1 MSIFDDLSRQRT
13 TAVRLFLDRYA
24 PCREFTKE
32 LNTDPPRH
40 IILAFA
46 GVGGNGKSALLR
58 TLQKRCSYRLPPDQW
73 EAVWRYPDEDF
84 VDALSRA
91 PGAVKVPAAL
101 LDFGAQPSGM
111 NRPQEPLSALFILK
125 RQLAD
130 HGIDTPRLDFAA
142 VSYLHRSGADVKAL
156 LAELFPKSEL
166 MSMCDLADAFLP
178 LPVMQIG
185 TTLFELVNRRLD
197 DLLTRK
203 RLRHGV
209 PRDVVEEVLGLP
221 PEPDLIEIMPRL
233 FGADLRA
240 ALTTGRH
247 RPSRIVLLFDTYEAV
262 AGEGNRPQFSGLGG
276 PRWIRSLLGNL
287 PLADGVLPVV
297 AGRVPPDWPSA
308 LVDPIPER
316 FIKITALGP
325 LPAQFAHVYLTD
337 AGIPAGSLQDALV
350 EYTSVE
356 PGLVHP
362 LLLGLSADVAL
373 ALDAG
378 HGQQLD
384 LTDLRAS
391 AELRD
396 KERMLASRLLSQ
408 VGPEFEESLAA
419 IAAARS
425 FDHPTFVH
433 LGTELDFPVSQGLFR
448 RLVCFSF
455 VTAQPGERFAVH
467 QLLRRAVAAIAPD
480 AVRRAHQVLATYYAA
495 MPQQDEFAAQVEHI
509 YHRAQLDPE
518 DGTRL
523 WLREMDKA
531 LAISRFDL
539 CRSLLSIV
547 ADLAPPSAELTESCA
562 YHVAKAEIAL
572 GRWEE
577 AEQRL
582 ARLPADAPHTLLLQ
596 ADLAFVRG
604 DCPAAE
610 RFSEQALA
618 AQAVASPPGRPGP
631 ARLPFLL
638 RAAELMLFLGRFE
651 EGRDRCREALAII
664 GPDGDGNE
672 AVNWHAK
679 LASIEFFNGHL
690 DAAREQ
696 LAHASQR
703 LEQIAPENRDRAGE
717 AGLRVEEAV
726 LAEAEDRPLDARRGQ
741 AEALRIRRE
750 IADVRGAAHA
760 LNGLGL
766 AALQLRDPAE
776 AEERFGEAARIA
788 QDLGEE
794 LLLAKVTRGRAE
806 AAALD
811 GRYDD
816 ADELAARAVAGFE
829 RAAIPYDVAHG
840 HLTQARVRR
849 ARGDERSWLTMAD
862 HVRHEIETQGFGSL
876 YERSPEV
883 KIPGAD
889 RIAAAM
895 LAFAAG
901 DALGVP
907 WEGSPPDKIQAER
920 IAEVPAPAW
929 GWPRGSTSDDTAQ
942 MILVSQLLA
951 DTDGQPTAEQFM
963 ARLAAVI
970 DQIRGIGP
978 STGKSIEHY
987 QRTGALPDA
996 DPAQRPTN
1004 GAAMRMPPVGWMS
1017 PVGDDE
1023 SRREL
1028 TRTLAIGTHQT
1039 AAAIGAACLV
1049 TAMNSWALEG
1059 VSVDTI
1065 LAAAADEL
1073 SWVAAHYAD
1082 LPATRAALDGTWCPP
1097 STGVNLDADQTAAG
1111 IVHVLSTTPDL
1122 ASALPYVVRLGGDTD
1137 TVAALVGGILGARTP
1152 DLVAGLGWLELIDFQ
1167 PRPDLAAHLAELR
1180 RRRYLHPA
1188 P

>member
-13 TAVRLFLDRYA
+13 TAVRLFVDRYA
-24 PCREFTKE
+24 PCREFTEE
-32 LNTDPPRH
+32 LNTDPPRQ
-40 IILAFA
+40 IILAFV

-58 TLQKRCSYRLPPDQW
+58 TLQSRCSYRLPPDQW
-73 EAVWRYPDEDF
+73 ETVRHYPDEDF

-91 PGAVKVPAAL
+91 PGAVKLPTAL

-111 NRPQEPLSALFILK
+111 SRPQEPLNALFILK
-125 RQLAD
+125 RQLAG

-156 LAELFPKSEL
+156 LAELFPRSEL
-166 MSMCDLADAFLP
+166 KSVLELADAFLP

-185 TTLFELVNRRLD
+185 TTLYELINTRLD
-197 DLLTRK
+197 DLFTHK
-203 RLRHGV
+203 RLSHRV
-209 PRDVVEEVLGLP
+209 PPDVVEEVLALP
-221 PEPDLIEIMPRL
+221 PEPDLIDIMPRL
-233 FGADLRA
+233 FAADLRT

-247 RPSRIVLLFDTYEAV
+247 RPSRIVLLFDTYEAA
-262 AGEGNRPQFSGLGG
+262 AGEGDRSRFSGLGG

-287 PLADGVLPVV
+287 PLGDGVLPVV

-316 FIKITALGP
+316 FVKVIALGP
-325 LPAQFAHVYLTD
+325 LPARFAHDYLTD
-337 AGIPAGSLQDALV
+337 AGIPPGPLQDALV
-350 EYTSVE
+350 EYTTVE

-373 ALDAG
+373 TLSAGDPRHLDPN
-378 HGQQLD
+378 D
-384 LTDLRAS
+384 LLAQ

-396 KERMLASRLLSQ
+396 KERALAARLLSR
-408 VGPEFEESLAA
+408 VGTEFEESVAA

-425 FDHPTFVH
+425 FDHATFVH
-433 LGTELDFPVSQGLFR
+433 LGTQLDFPVSQSLFR
-448 RLVCFSF
+448 RLVSFSF

-467 QLLRRAVAAIAPD
+467 QLLRRAIAAIAPD
-480 AVRRAHQVLATYYAA
+480 AVRRAHEVLAAYYAG
-495 MPQQDEFAAQVEHI
+495 MPQRDEFAARVEHI

-523 WLREMDKA
+523 WLREMDRA
-531 LAISRFDL
+531 LSISRFDL

-547 ADLAPPSAELTESCA
+547 TELAPPTAELTESCA
-562 YHVAKAEIAL
+562 YRVAKAEIAL
-572 GRWEE
+572 GRWGE

-582 ARLPADAPHTLLLQ
+582 AGLPADAPHTLLLK

-610 RFSEQALA
+610 GFSEQALA
-618 AQAVASPPGRPGP
+618 AQALTSTPGHPDP
-631 ARLPFLL
+631 ARLPFLV
-638 RAAELMLFLGRFE
+638 RAAELMLFLGRFD
-651 EGRDRCREALAII
+651 EGRERCLEALAII
-664 GPDGDGNE
+664 GQDGDGNE
-672 AVNWHAK
+672 AVDWHAK
-679 LASIEFFNGHL
+679 LASIEFFGGHL

-696 LAHASQR
+696 LR
-703 LEQIAPENRDRAGE
+703 LANRRLDQIATDDRDRAVE

-750 IADVRGAAHA
+750 IADVRGTAHA
-760 LNGLGL
+760 LNGPGL

-776 AEERFGEAARIA
+776 AEERFLEAARIA

-806 AAALD
+806 AAVLA
-811 GRYDD
+811 GRYDE
-816 ADELAARAVAGFE
+816 ADELAARASAGFE

-840 HLTQARVRR
+840 QLTQARVLR
-849 ARGDERSWLTMAD
+849 ARGDERGWLILTD
-862 HVRHEIETQGFGSL
+862 RVRREIETQGFGSL
-876 YERSPEV
+876 YERAPESR
-883 KIPGAD
+883 IPGPD

-907 WEGSPPDKIQAER
+907 WEGSPPEKIAADR
-920 IAEVPAPAW
+920 IAEVPAAAW
-929 GWPRGSTSDDTAQ
+929 GWPRGATSDDTAQ
-942 MILVSQLLA
+942 MVLVSELLA
-951 DTDGQPTAEQFM
+951 DTGGQPTAEQFM

-978 STGKSIEHY
+978 STGRSIEY
-987 QRTGALPDA
+987 YRRTGTLPGA

-1017 PVGDDE
+1017 PAGDDD

-1028 TRTLAIGTHQT
+1028 TRTLAIGTHQ
-1039 AAAIGAACLV
+1039 APAAIGAACLV

-1065 LAAAADEL
+1065 VAAAAAEL
-1073 SWVAAHYAD
+1073 DWVAGHYAD
-1082 LPATRAALDGTWCPP
+1082 LPAVRAALDGSWRPP
-1097 STGVNLDADQTAAG
+1097 STGVSLDADQSVAA
-1111 IVHVLSTTPDL
+1111 IVHVLGTTPDL
-1122 ASALPYVVRLGGDTD
+1122 ASALPYVVRMGGDTD

-1152 DLVAGLGWLELIDFQ
+1152 DQVAGLSWLGLIDYR
-1167 PRPDLAAHLAELR
+1167 PRPDLAERLAELR
-1180 RRRYLHPA
+1180 RGRYQHPA